1 MSAVPIS
8 PPASATTGQS
18 ARHARSRPPLVL
30 QLLRA
35 GRLDQPLAADFA
47 LFGAKPALAEPLPV
61 GQLYFPDWARY
72 EAAMRTV
79 FASGWYTNHGPLAQQ
94 LEARLAQRMR
104 VRHVVC
110 VTNATLGLVM
120 ACEALGLTGKVIL
133 PAFTFIAT
141 AQALSWA
148 KLEPVFCDV
157 DPATH
162 QITAERVAPL
172 IDAETSAILAVNLW
186 GDACP
191 AAPLQALADRHGLKL
206 FFDSAHAMGCEIG
219 GVPVG
224 NFGSMEVFSFHA
236 TKVFSTVEG
245 GCIATNDDALA
256 ARLRN
261 IRSSYGAG
269 EPVDVVKTSNGRMS
283 EAQAAIGLM
292 NLDDFEA
299 TLANNRAL
307 FSRYREGLRGISG
320 ISLFEARNASKT
332 NHQYVVCE
340 IDEASFG
347 LSREALLGLLKAE
360 NIIARRY
367 FHPGAHRSVPYV
379 HDLPQFVDALP
390 ETDRLNARLI
400 QLPSGALVKPQHIA
414 AICERIASAG
424 RRAAEIRSRT
434 GAA

>member
-1 MSAVPIS
+1 MNALPSAVSGLSRRARPRA
-8 PPASATTGQS
+8 PAV
-18 ARHARSRPPLVL
+18 H
-30 QLLRA
+30 QLLHGHA
-35 GRLDQPLAADFA
+35 PEPTLGEAFA
-47 LFGAKPALAEPLPV
+47 LFGVAPALAAPLPV

-72 EAAMRTV
+72 ETAMRAL
-79 FASGWYTNHGPLAQQ
+79 FARGWYTNHGPLAQQ
-94 LEARLAQRMR
+94 LEARLAERMK

-110 VTNATLGLVM
+110 VTNATLGLIM
-120 ACEALGLTGKVIL
+120 ACEALGLTGKVIV

-141 AQALSWA
+141 VQALSWA
-148 KLEPVFCDV
+148 GLEPVFCDV
-157 DPATH
+157 DPHTH

-172 IDAETSAILAVNLW
+172 VDAQTRAILAVNLW

-224 NFGSMEVFSFHA
+224 NFGSCEVFSFHA

-269 EPVDVVKTSNGRMS
+269 PAVDVVKTSNGRLS

-292 NLDDFEA
+292 NLDDLDA
-299 TLANNRAL
+299 SLANNRAL
-307 FSRYREGLRGISG
+307 FAQYRQGLHGVPGLTLIEPRH
-320 ISLFEARNASKT
+320 ANKT

-340 IDEASFG
+340 IDEAAFG
-347 LSREALLGLLKAE
+347 LSRDALLGLLKAE
-360 NIIARRY
+360 NIVARRY

-379 HDLPQFVDALP
+379 DSLPQFADALP
-390 ETDRLNARLI
+390 ETDRLNGRLL
-400 QLPSGALVKPQHIA
+400 QLPSGALVRPEHVA
-414 AICERIASAG
+414 AICERIATAG
-424 RRAAEIRSRT
+424 RR
-434 GAA
+434 GAAIRARLGEA